1 VTEPLSAGLGVR
13 GAEGGGMVGVPGEVF
28 VVEDA
33 EQRIPQIKRSR
44 ARASLVPIEED
55 KVAR

>member
-1 VTEPLSAGLGVR
+1 LSAGLGVR